1 MEYQTTYFLKSDPKN
16 TEKTL
21 TLVAEWVNRLEIE
34 TILVAS
40 TSGKTGVHAVE
51 KLKDKT
57 VIVVTHSAGFQEEN
71 QDELLPENK
80 KKIEESGG
88 QILTCQHALG
98 GISRAIRMRFKTI
111 DVDDIVANTLRLFG
125 QGLKVAVEITLMA
138 ADAGL
143 IPTDQDVIAVG
154 GSGYGA
160 DTAAIIKPANV
171 SRFFDLKIRGILC
184 KPWNF

>member
-1 MEYQTTYFLKSDPKN
+1 MEYQTNYFLKLEPQN

-21 TLVAEWVNRLEIE
+21 TLVAEWVNRLEID
-34 TILVAS
+34 TVLVAS
-40 TSGKTGVHAVE
+40 TSGKTGVAAVE
-51 KLKDKT
+51 KLKDKN

-71 QDELLPENK
+71 KQELLPENRQ
-80 KKIEESGG
+80 KIENAGG

-98 GISRAIRMRFKTI
+98 GVSRAIRLGFKTI
-111 DVDDIVANTLRLFG
+111 QVDDIVSNTLRLFG
-125 QGLKVAVEITLMA
+125 QGIKVAVEIVLMA

-143 IPTDQDVIAVG
+143 IRTDQDVIAVG
-154 GSGYGA
+154 GSGRGA